1 MSNAVL
7 RRYTPP
13 TCTLEISAVGSS
25 LSRWTDRTVLKHVR
39 FQLSFDDPRFISDD
53 YVVLRGDR
61 TDLELLCE
69 AVQSYVQRLLD
80 PAASRFD
87 ALFDRSL
94 DSRDTAPDGSHSTL
108 TDSPA
113 RLQVPNQGVYLEPVS
128 LVNHDLHLGQL
139 ATAESGAVV
148 RLSTLQLF
156 DLANALEEYADDAIA
171 LPTLNQ
177 ARWFTPVR
185 VAQVAAMT
193 VAAVGIS
200 TSLFQFVVDM
210 STPVQTASTESEVQ
224 VEELPPQEFPTATD
238 LTPPTLVPVPPSPV
252 PGSQLTPGTPAPA
265 APAPAAPG
273 APGPAPAFP
282 PVTAAPSI
290 ATAPGGSAGQTT
302 TIQPSQPDIISSLPA
317 DSALRS
323 NPGTQPG
330 VFTLPEA
337 AQGQSA
343 PATTA
348 FDSIPQVAEARS
360 YFQQRWT
367 PVAELTTVLEY
378 RLVVSPD
385 GSLQQVTP
393 LGQASNLY
401 RDRTGMPALGEAFV
415 SPIES
420 GQTARMRLV
429 LSPEGGV
436 QTFLEALN

>member
-39 FQLSFDDPRFISDD
+39 FQLSFDDPRLISDD
-53 YVVLRGDR
+53 YIVVRGDR
-61 TDLELLCE
+61 TDLDGLCE
-69 AVQSYVQRLLD
+69 AVQTYVQQLLD

-87 ALFDRSL
+87 SLFDRSL
-94 DSRDTAPDGSHSTL
+94 SGPNDAVNNDTPGLSH
-108 TDSPA
+108 SPA
-113 RLQVPNQGVYLEPVS
+113 RLQPVPRQEVHLEQVN

-139 ATAESGAVV
+139 ATAESGSVV

-171 LPTLNQ
+171 LPSLSR
-177 ARWFTPVR
+177 ASWLTPVR

-200 TSLFQFVVDM
+200 ASLFKFVVDL
-210 STPVQTASTESEVQ
+210 SAPDVQTASTESEVQ
-224 VEELPPQEFPTATD
+224 VEELPPQEFPAATD

-252 PGSQLTPGTPAPA
+252 PGSQLTPGAPTPTTAPTPATPRPA
-265 APAPAAPG
+265 SG
-273 APGPAPAFP
+273 FP
-282 PVTAAPSI
+282 PITPISPSI
-290 ATAPGGSAGQTT
+290 ATAPAGSGDPTT
-302 TIQPSQPDIISSLPA
+302 PIQPDIISSLPGDA
-317 DSALRS
+317 ALRS
-323 NPGTQPG
+323 NNGDTAQPEI
-330 VFTLPEA
+330 FAAPEA
-337 AQGQSA
+337 AQGQAA
-343 PATTA
+343 PSTTV

-367 PVAELTTVLEY
+367 PSQELTTVLEY
-378 RLVVSPD
+378 RIVVSPD

-393 LGQASNLY
+393 LGQVSTLY
-401 RDRTGMPALGEAFV
+401 RDRTGIPAIGEPFV

-429 LSPEGGV
+429 LTPEGGV